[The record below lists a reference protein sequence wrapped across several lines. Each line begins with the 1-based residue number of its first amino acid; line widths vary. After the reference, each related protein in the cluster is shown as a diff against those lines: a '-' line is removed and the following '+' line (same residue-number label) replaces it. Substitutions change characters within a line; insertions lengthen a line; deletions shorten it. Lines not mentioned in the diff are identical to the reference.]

1 VRAVPLGYGRVATPS
16 EVPVIKTALS
26 AAMLTLAAGAV
37 LAEPVTYQ
45 IDPDHTYPSFET
57 DHFGGMS
64 VWRGKFDKTSGTIM
78 LDKEKGTG
86 TVDITVDTSSI
97 DFGHPKLNEHTK
109 SAEMLDVEKYPTA
122 TYKGTLTGFKNG
134 VPTAVD
140 GQFTLHGVTH
150 PLKLTINQFKC
161 MTYPMD
167 KKEHCG
173 ADASA
178 TFNRADYG
186 IGYGDKYGFKMD
198 VKLAI
203 QVEGVR
209 GS

>member
-1 VRAVPLGYGRVATPS
+1 M
-16 EVPVIKTALS
+16 IKTSLA
-26 AAMLTLAAGAV
+26 AAMLTLVAGAV
-37 LAEPVTYQ
+37 LAAPVTYQ
-45 IDPDHTYPSFET
+45 IDPAHTYPSFET

-64 VWRGKFDKTSGTIM
+64 VWRGKFDKSSGTIV

-86 TVDITVDTSSI
+86 TVEVTVDTSSI

-122 TYKGTLTGFKNG
+122 TYKGTLTGFRNG
-134 VPTAVD
+134 VPTEVD

-186 IGYGDKYGFKMD
+186 ISYGDKYGFKMD

-203 QVEGVR
+203 QVEGAR